1 MSFNNNNNNNNNK
14 SDLSDNNDN
23 SREKQITTPVENEIK
38 TESVRKEEQLFLN
51 FSFFKVDP
59 KWRWLNEIG
68 KEEAAKEFESLL
80 EVANTKMKVISYST
94 IGLRSDAD
102 FMLWMIADSVEKM
115 QILTSKIYYT
125 VLGKYIEPS
134 QIYLSSSRKSIYSN
148 QVKAGFMTYQ
158 NPLKYNIVY
167 PFIKSREWYL
177 LPFEKRKKMM
187 EEHIEV
193 GRKFPNIRLNTSY
206 SFGIHDQDFMLAFE
220 TDDLNDFQNL
230 IIKLRETKVSKYV
243 VKDTPMIVC
252 LHKNIGQVIK
262 SLG

>member
-1 MSFNNNNNNNNNK
+1 MSFNKDEENK
-14 SDLSDNNDN
+14 SKTSNNIDNP
-23 SREKQITTPVENEIK
+23 SEKQIKPLENDRQLENIK
-38 TESVRKEEQLFLN
+38 KEEQFFLN

-80 EVANTKMKVISYST
+80 EVANTKMKVIPYST

-102 FMLWMIADSVEKM
+102 FMLWMISDSVEKM
-115 QILTSKIYYT
+115 QILTSKIYFT
-125 VLGKYIEPS
+125 ILGKYIEPS

-148 QVKAGFMTYQ
+148 QVKAGFMSNQ
-158 NPLKYNIVY
+158 KPLKYNIVY

-193 GRKFPNIRLNTSY
+193 GRRFPNIRLNTSY

-220 TDDLNDFQNL
+220 TDELNDFQNL
-230 IIKLRETKVSKYV
+230 IIQLRETRVSRYII
-243 VKDTPMIVC
+243 KDTPMIVC
-252 LHKNIGQVIK
+252 VYKSIEQVIK